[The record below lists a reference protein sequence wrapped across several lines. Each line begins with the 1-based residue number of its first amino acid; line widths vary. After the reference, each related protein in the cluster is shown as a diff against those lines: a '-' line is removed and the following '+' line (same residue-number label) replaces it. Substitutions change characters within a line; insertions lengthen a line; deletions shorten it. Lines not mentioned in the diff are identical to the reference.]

1 MNPVPAAGIL
11 QNLIGNEQYMVHEDA
26 ENKVYV
32 FAFDDMDQF
41 HSVLDTLN

>member
-1 MNPVPAAGIL
+1 MWCTGDFNTLSSGSDWL
-11 QNLIGNEQYMVHEDA
+11 

-41 HSVLDTLN
+41 HSVMDTLD